1 MEKVKKVKKVT
12 KEELEKATK
21 VSQEYNGIIQAIGN
35 LELQK
40 QDFLLKA
47 SEIRSNIEDMKK
59 ELQESYGNVNIDLVT
74 GEYEENAEDKK
85 D

>member
-1 MEKVKKVKKVT
+1 MKKAKKIT

-21 VSQEYNGIIQAIGN
+21 VSQEYNNIIQAIGN
-35 LELQK
+35 VEFQK

-59 ELQESYGNVNIDLVT
+59 ELQESYGNVNIDLAT
-74 GEYEENAEDKK
+74 GEYEESAEDKK

>member
-1 MEKVKKVKKVT
+1 MKKAKKIT

-21 VSQEYNGIIQAIGN
+21 VSQEYNNIIQAIGN
-35 LELQK
+35 VEFQK

-47 SEIRSNIEDMKK
+47 SEIRSDIEDMKK
-59 ELQESYGNVNIDLVT
+59 ELQESYGNVNIDLAT
-74 GEYEENAEDKK
+74 GEYEESAEDKK